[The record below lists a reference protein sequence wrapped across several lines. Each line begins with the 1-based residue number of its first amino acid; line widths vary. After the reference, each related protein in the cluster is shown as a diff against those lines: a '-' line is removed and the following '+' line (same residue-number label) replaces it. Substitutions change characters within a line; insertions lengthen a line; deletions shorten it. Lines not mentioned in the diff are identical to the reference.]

1 MFSTSLRLS
10 WLKIKINTSIRKCM
24 HTFNISLFCLK
35 NWELLELT
43 SFCANAIE
51 PKMWFLLCFFEPHL
65 LFFIVIL
72 WLSQNPNVGAGTC
85 PILGRHK
92 QSIVWLTVQKS
103 WSCCLFCTHNL
114 KLPYLWQLAKKDKFP
129 NHEPTEKRQN
139 KKNSALATH
148 CSLAFLFGF
157 HFLFLHLLWIVIVDH
172 KCCLLSLGVLHKSRV
187 SMATKLTR
195 LPQNCP
201 TIHLWSGVFHN
212 FNCNKNIGHALT
224 LTWNYGFRIIT

>member
-1 MFSTSLRLS
+1 MPFSQKWGSCFDLFAFLS
-10 WLKIKINTSIRKCM
+10 PIC
-24 HTFNISLFCLK
+24 
-35 NWELLELT
+35 
-43 SFCANAIE
+43 
-51 PKMWFLLCFFEPHL
+51 
-65 LFFIVIL
+65 FFIVIL
-72 WLSQNPNVGAGTC
+72 WFSQNPNVGEGTC

-92 QSIVWLTVQKS
+92 QSSVWLSIQKS
-103 WSCCLFCTHNL
+103 YSCCLFCTHNL
-114 KLPYLWQLAKKDKFP
+114 KLPYLWQLAKKDEFP

-139 KKNSALATH
+139 KKNSALTTH

-157 HFLFLHLLWIVIVDH
+157 HFWFLHLLWIVIADH
-172 KCCLLSLGVLHKSRV
+172 KCCLLSLGGLHKSRA

-224 LTWNYGFRIIT
+224 LTWSYGFRNHNISDKNNKKYHRRWRWLFQSKNLFADFGLL

>member
-92 QSIVWLTVQKS
+92 QSSVWLAVQKS

-157 HFLFLHLLWIVIVDH
+157 HFWFLHLLWIVIADH
-172 KCCLLSLGVLHKSRV
+172 KCCLSCHSAVCTRAGLLGPQSWLVCHKIV
-187 SMATKLTR
+187 
-195 LPQNCP
+195 PQSTCGVMCF
-201 TIHLWSGVFHN
+201 TISTVI
-212 FNCNKNIGHALT
+212 KI
-224 LTWNYGFRIIT
+224 